1 MLRPHTL
8 PGGSLSWPLYIPY
21 ELYGRVD
28 PVYSSEAYWS
38 GLGWT
43 GAQGLG
49 NVFETIAYF
58 AYLWVILA
66 YGQSEG
72 RGAGVWGYLGPVGE
86 KRRVH
91 GWWGAVASLLG
102 YTTFA
107 ITVMKSVLYCESLL
121 SLSSNFQK
129 YCLLTLISS
138 SRLGYNDAFMGFP
151 LIKKNSLFHYIMVF
165 LIPK

>member
-8 PGGSLSWPLYIPY
+8 PGGSLSWPLYTPY

-28 PVYSSEAYWS
+28 PVYSPEAYHS

-49 NVFETIAYF
+49 NVFETIAYI

-72 RGAGVWGYLGPVGE
+72 RGEGVWSYLGPVGE

-107 ITVMKSVLYCESLL
+107 ITVMKSVLYCESSLL
-121 SLSSNFQK
+121 LPSLFR
-129 YCLLTLISS
+129 LIADADSFAS
-138 SRLGYNDAFMGFP
+138 SR
-151 LIKKNSLFHYIMVF
+151 V
-165 LIPK
+165 

>member
-58 AYLWVILA
+58 AYLWVIFA
-66 YGQSEG
+66 YGQREG
-72 RGAGVWGYLGPVGE
+72 RGEGVWGYLGPVGE

-107 ITVMKSVLYCESLL
+107 ITVMKSVLYCKS
-121 SLSSNFQK
+121 
-129 YCLLTLISS
+129 
-138 SRLGYNDAFMGFP
+138 
-151 LIKKNSLFHYIMVF
+151 SLFLSPDFRNVVC
-165 LIPK
+165 